1 MKIFKTLS
9 ILFLSLFLL
18 QSQAQENLPKGFKK
32 GSLVLADNTVLS
44 GYIKENIAGNA
55 SVILLSEDGKKK
67 KNYDGDGLLSVTIDS
82 TRYICIK
89 GDFFRLLCDGDQCL
103 LQKSSDAS
111 RKPTYNGSEA
121 IFSNGTEGKPGDY
134 FIYTSA
140 SKQLKLITR
149 KNFEAVVAESFAP
162 CAASIEKNRLTQ
174 KGDHQQPKNAL
185 VLATNQPGN

>member
-44 GYIKENIAGNA
+44 GYIKENISKNA
-55 SVILLSEDGKKK
+55 SVILLTEDGKNK

-82 TRYICIK
+82 TRFICIK
-89 GDFFRLLCDGDQCL
+89 GDFFRLLCEGDLCL

-134 FIYTSA
+134 FTYTTA
-140 SKQLKLITR
+140 NKQLKLVNR
-149 KNFEAVVAESFAP
+149 KKFDAVVAESFAS
-162 CAASIEKNRLTQ
+162 CAASIEKN
-174 KGDHQQPKNAL
+174 
-185 VLATNQPGN
+185 LANNHSGN

>member
-1 MKIFKTLS
+1 MKILKTLS
-9 ILFLSLFLL
+9 ILSLCLFLV
-18 QSQAQENLPKGFKK
+18 QAQAQENLPKGYKK

-82 TRYICIK
+82 LRFICIK
-89 GDFFRLLCDGDQCL
+89 GDFFRLLCEGDLCL

-134 FIYTSA
+134 FTYTA
-140 SKQLKLITR
+140 SNKQLKIVSR
-149 KNFEAVVAESFAP
+149 KNFNSVVAESFAS
-162 CAASIEKNRLTQ
+162 CAASIEKN
-174 KGDHQQPKNAL
+174 
-185 VLATNQPGN
+185 LANNQSGN